1 MSFRIEEKLFIK
13 KIQIFEF
20 KDYIFK
26 RKAKVLYP
34 RRQIK
39 SLYFD
44 NLKGDMYRDS
54 IEGTTPRKKIRVRH
68 YPNNEN
74 QSLYLETKISSVEG
88 RYKKSSKIEK
98 DKFNELKKIGIFD
111 KQYGICKPTINVS
124 YIREYFQLDDVRI
137 VIDENI
143 NYEHFFGNMIE
154 RDQDSIVEI
163 KTSFNKNKDDLINDF
178 PFQRIRFSKY
188 CNGYNILNNKNQK

>member
-1 MSFRIEEKLFIK
+1 MSFRKEIKLILNRRKSLDFK
-13 KIQIFEF
+13 KMIFSKGAVEM
-20 KDYIFK
+20 YPK
-26 RKAKVLYP
+26 RK
-34 RRQIK
+34 IS

-98 DKFNELKKIGIFD
+98 DKFNFW
-111 KQYGICKPTINVS
+111 
-124 YIREYFQLDDVRI
+124 
-137 VIDENI
+137 
-143 NYEHFFGNMIE
+143 
-154 RDQDSIVEI
+154 RD
-163 KTSFNKNKDDLINDF
+163 L
-178 PFQRIRFSKY
+178 
-188 CNGYNILNNKNQK
+188 